1 VGIKTMNDVEF
12 CDWSANLAAAA
23 VREKYPH
30 LRHGAVDSSMLGD
43 RVVLFFG
50 NPARPTDGVPPI
62 VAKLREFLDID
73 EVGIGELGFGSTPD
87 RRTWAMLAHSRRD
100 VEYCRRLIA
109 KADREAET
117 ASSARPGQG
126 G

>member
-1 VGIKTMNDVEF
+1 
-12 CDWSANLAAAA
+12 
-23 VREKYPH
+23 
-30 LRHGAVDSSMLGD
+30 
-43 RVVLFFG
+43 
-50 NPARPTDGVPPI
+50 
-62 VAKLREFLDID
+62 
-73 EVGIGELGFGSTPD
+73 
-87 RRTWAMLAHSRRD
+87 MLAHSRRD